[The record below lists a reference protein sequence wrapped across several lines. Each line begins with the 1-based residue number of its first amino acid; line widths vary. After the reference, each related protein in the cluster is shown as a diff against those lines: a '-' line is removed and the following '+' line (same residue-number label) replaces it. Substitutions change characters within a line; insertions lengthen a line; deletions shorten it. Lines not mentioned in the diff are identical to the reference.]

1 MNSPTPI
8 LVTGA
13 TGQQGGAVAR
23 LLLARGRQV
32 RALTRRADSPAASEL
47 RSRGAELAIGD
58 FDDRASLERA
68 MRGVDAVYLM
78 ATPFGGGIE
87 AEVRQG
93 TTAAD
98 VAAAL
103 GVRHLVYS
111 SVSDADRQTG
121 IPHFDSKYAIEQ
133 HIQRHGIPYTI
144 IAPAYFMENLDLQ
157 AVGAGRLAMP
167 LPASRRLQQSA
178 VDDIAGFAALA
189 LERREPF
196 LGQRFNIASDELTGR
211 EMAEILSRVTGR
223 AVQYDELPIETIRAR
238 SEDLALMFEWFDRV
252 GYSADIPALRR
263 EYPEVGW
270 HSFEAWAR
278 ARTSNMGGPV
288 SAR

>member
-1 MNSPTPI
+1 MSSRNTI

-13 TGQQGGAVAR
+13 TGQQGGALAR
-23 LLLARGRQV
+23 LLLANGHSV
-32 RALTRRADSPAASEL
+32 RALTRRADSPAATDL
-47 RSRGAELAIGD
+47 QSRGAELALGD
-58 FDDRASLERA
+58 FDDRDSLKHA
-68 MRGVDAVYLM
+68 MQGVDAVYLM
-78 ATPFGGGIE
+78 ATPFGSGID
-87 AEVRQG
+87 AEIRQG

-98 VAAAL
+98 IAAAS

-133 HIQRHGIPYTI
+133 HIQALGIPHTI
-144 IAPAYFMENLDLQ
+144 IAPAYFMENLDLRG
-157 AVGAGRLAMP
+157 VGAGRLAMP
-167 LPASRRLQQSA
+167 LPASRTLQQTA
-178 VDDIAGFAALA
+178 VADIAGFAALV

-196 LGQRFNIASDELTGR
+196 LGKRINFASDELTGR
-211 EMAEILSRVTGR
+211 EMAEILSRVTGHDVDYV
-223 AVQYDELPIETIRAR
+223 AVPVAVVRTQ

-278 ARTSNMGGPV
+278 TMASKNIGKP
-288 SAR
+288 

>member
-1 MNSPTPI
+1 MSSPPTVLTI

-13 TGQQGGAVAR
+13 TGRQGGALAR
-23 LLLARGRQV
+23 LLLAKGHRV
-32 RALTRRADSPAASEL
+32 RALTRKADSPAASEL
-47 RSRGAELAIGD
+47 RGRGADLTVGD

-78 ATPFGGGIE
+78 ATPFGAGID

-93 TTAAD
+93 KAAAD
-98 VAAAL
+98 VAADS

-121 IPHFDSKYAIEQ
+121 IPHFDSKYAIER
-133 HIQRHGIPYTI
+133 HIQRLGIPYTI
-144 IAPAYFMENLDLQ
+144 IAPAYFMENLDLRG
-157 AVGAGRLAMP
+157 VGAGRLALP
-167 LPASRRLQQSA
+167 LPASRPLQQTA
-178 VDDIAGFAALA
+178 VADIAGFAALV
-189 LERREPF
+189 LESREPF
-196 LGQRFNIASDELTGR
+196 LGKRLDIASDELTGR
-211 EMAEILSRVTGR
+211 AMAEILSRVTGHT
-223 AVQYDELPIETIRAR
+223 VEFLEVPVETVRAR

-263 EYPEVGW
+263 EYPDVGW

-278 ARTSNMGGPV
+278 THASHVPGP
-288 SAR
+288 A